1 LASAGVCYSV
11 APDRINGAAVCDDLG
26 MTILDLPD
34 GRLLDVEVTGP
45 EDGIP
50 LVFHHGTPGSIRQF
64 RAMQRAAHERGLR
77 LVTYSRAGYGSS
89 TRRKGRRVVDE
100 PTDVAEILTY
110 LNAPRCV
117 VAGWSGGGPHALATG
132 VRLPNQVAGV
142 LVIAGIAPYDAD
154 QLDFLAG
161 MGGQNVI
168 EFGLAAE
175 GGEDAI
181 RPSFENDAAELRQS
195 DVAALIAGLDT
206 LLPPVDRAALTDEF
220 GEDLAASF
228 AEGFRT
234 GVDGWVDDDLAFV
247 SPWGFSLDEIDVP
260 TFLWQGSED
269 LMVPFA
275 HGQWLGA
282 RIPGVTAHLEPGQG
296 HLSIGVG
303 SLDRMLD
310 ELVTTLPA

>member
-1 LASAGVCYSV
+1 M

-132 VRLPNQVAGV
+132 VRIPNRVAGV